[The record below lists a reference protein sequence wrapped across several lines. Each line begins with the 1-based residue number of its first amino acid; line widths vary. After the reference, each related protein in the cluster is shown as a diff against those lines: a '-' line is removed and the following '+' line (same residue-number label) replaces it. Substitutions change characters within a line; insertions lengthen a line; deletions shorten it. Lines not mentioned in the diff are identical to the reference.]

1 MKVLKLLKVAVIV
14 LLVGVLII
22 GRFVMNFIGLIIG
35 AILSQR

>member
-35 AILSQR
+35 AISSQR